1 MKNMSW
7 IFGNNNRVSKNKKR
21 EQPKKDFY
29 EKQKE
34 ESKEKNYEKEKEETK
49 EKYYEKEKEE
59 AEEKYYKQENIETEK
74 NYDEKEKEEEEE
86 KYYEKESKEEDEYN
100 EDEKKEDKEEDDEKE
115 ENEEEEG
122 NMKEEDSSKNENY
135 KLLLEEVKFKQ
146 CSLLEHKDTEA
157 INYCQECKIF
167 MCNKCEKHHSELFK
181 NHHQYT
187 LDKNTTNIFTGLCKE
202 KNHSN
207 KLEYFCNNHNQLCC
221 VACIAKIKGKGNGK
235 HKDCDICFIEKIKKN
250 KKKSLD
256 KNLNYLG
263 ELSKTLNESINELK
277 KIFEKIVENKE
288 ALKMEIQK
296 IFTKIR
302 NTFNEREDELLLEV
316 DKKYDNLFFKEELIK
331 TSEKLPNITTLLI
344 KKGKKSDEQWNDK
357 DKLNSIIND
366 CIDIE
371 NNIKDIKEVNEK
383 IKKCKSIN
391 IKIKFNPKE
400 DDINRYIKN
409 IKDFGNIYHY
419 DENSKEEPTK
429 EKEKNDN
436 YYPFNHYYIQNNNY
450 YK

>member
-1 MKNMSW
+1 MFS
-7 IFGNNNRVSKNKKR
+7 FFENNNRVSKKEYHKKR
-21 EQPKKDFY
+21 EQSKKD
-29 EKQKE
+29 
-34 ESKEKNYEKEKEETK
+34 
-49 EKYYEKEKEE
+49 YYEKEKEKE
-59 AEEKYYKQENIETEK
+59 EVEEKC
-74 NYDEKEKEEEEE
+74 DEKENK
-86 KYYEKESKEEDEYN
+86 EKENKEKDEYN
-100 EDEKKEDKEEDDEKE
+100 KDEEKEKDEYNYNGDNKKENQEEDDENE
-115 ENEEEEG
+115 ENEEKEEG
-122 NMKEEDSSKNENY
+122 NMEEEDSSKNENY